1 MDELDLGT
9 LVRDAAR
16 GDEQAWAALVNR
28 FAGLVWAVARGHGL
42 DHADA
47 ADVSQT
53 TWLRLA
59 EQLSFIR
66 DPDRLGAWLATT
78 ARRESLRTLRRHER
92 HVSVE
97 ECVDWVCGDIALEL
111 TDSLETRERRRGP
124 LERVR
129 GLAWQLQGAAS
140 CASGGSAAELCGAS
154 DLFEMPIGSIG
165 PTRAR
170 CLDRLRDRIAP
181 LPERPKR
188 RRTVGSTAKEERVM
202 RAGDGSTFGVLPR
215 RRRCEPLDWPNADR
229 CPLAK
234 RHSGGSG
241 NWSGKRD
248 RVPEDVL
255 SSARASFQLR
265 SIDDELAALVYDSKI
280 DEAPLAGVRSSDG
293 SARQLTFAARGL
305 VLEIQISED
314 RHLVG
319 QVVPPQAVVIE
330 LRHRSGTI
338 PVKTDELGW
347 FQVPA
352 IPDGPVSFRCRPVR
366 SSEESVATSWITF

>member
-47 ADVSQT
+47 ADISQT

-111 TDSLETRERRRGP
+111 TDSLESRERDAALWSAFEDLSGNCKALLRA
-124 LERVR
+124 L
-129 GLAWQLQGAAS
+129 LADPPPSYAVL
-140 CASGGSAAELCGAS
+140 S

-188 RRTVGSTAKEERVM
+188 RRTVGSTAK
-202 RAGDGSTFGVLPR
+202 
-215 RRRCEPLDWPNADR
+215 
-229 CPLAK
+229 
-234 RHSGGSG
+234 
-241 NWSGKRD
+241 
-248 RVPEDVL
+248 
-255 SSARASFQLR
+255 R
-265 SIDDELAALVYDSKI
+265 S
-280 DEAPLAGVRSSDG
+280 
-293 SARQLTFAARGL
+293 
-305 VLEIQISED
+305 
-314 RHLVG
+314 
-319 QVVPPQAVVIE
+319 
-330 LRHRSGTI
+330 
-338 PVKTDELGW
+338 
-347 FQVPA
+347 
-352 IPDGPVSFRCRPVR
+352 VS
-366 SSEESVATSWITF
+366 